1 MPMAWA
7 FTRICVQGYPQYLR
21 KRRRS
26 FKSTFFYCLNSNFWT
41 YQVCNFKINGNE
53 EFKIY

>member
-7 FTRICVQGYPQYLR
+7 FTRIGVHGVWRYLR
-21 KRRRS
+21 ERRRS

-41 YQVCNFKINGNE
+41 YQMCNFKINGNE
-53 EFKIY
+53 KFKIY